1 MNNQFAEP
9 IKVRVVLKKSQ
20 YTGTMNSWIC
30 TLNNEQ
36 RNVMTQVVEW
46 SALSVEDALHSINE
60 DEIESFE
67 ITGRYYN

>member
-1 MNNQFAEP
+1 MNNQLAEP

-46 SALSVEDALHSINE
+46 SALSVEEALRSINE